1 MCKLTK
7 LNMAVGIK
15 SPQRMPYD
23 EAFLYCMT
31 STENGY
37 KDWRLPFEH
46 ETGDLITLLIWCN
59 EDIFKDTENEF
70 FAIPVRTIDA

>member
-7 LNMAVGIK
+7 LNIAVGIK
-15 SPQRMPYD
+15 SPQRMSYD

-37 KDWRLPFEH
+37 KDWRLPISNES
-46 ETGDLITLLIWCN
+46 GNLSSILVWCDD
-59 EDIFKDTENEF
+59 DIYKDTENEF